1 VRLLRAERVCESREF
16 MPSVAVG
23 CCLAAVQDKV
33 ATRQPADLVQAV
45 QDTMWQPVYGP
56 LSEKEASP

>member
-1 VRLLRAERVCESREF
+1 
-16 MPSVAVG
+16 VAVVR
-23 CCLAAVQDKV
+23 AAVQDKV

>member
-1 VRLLRAERVCESREF
+1 VANLRAS
-16 MPSVAVG
+16 SATVAVAVVR
-23 CCLAAVQDKV
+23 AAVQDKV
-33 ATRQPADLVQAV
+33 ATRQPADLIQAV